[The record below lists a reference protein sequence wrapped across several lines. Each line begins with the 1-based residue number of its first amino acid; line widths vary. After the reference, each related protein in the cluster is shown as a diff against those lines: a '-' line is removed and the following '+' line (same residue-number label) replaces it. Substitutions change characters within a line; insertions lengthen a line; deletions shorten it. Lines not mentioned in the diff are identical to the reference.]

1 MCIALGCVDL
11 NKGSKSTFDRT
22 DKALLIFNIADLVWI
37 YLDVKLIF
45 LGYFIMRGN
54 SK

>member
-37 YLDVKLIF
+37 YLEVKLI
-45 LGYFIMRGN
+45 LGYLIKRGN